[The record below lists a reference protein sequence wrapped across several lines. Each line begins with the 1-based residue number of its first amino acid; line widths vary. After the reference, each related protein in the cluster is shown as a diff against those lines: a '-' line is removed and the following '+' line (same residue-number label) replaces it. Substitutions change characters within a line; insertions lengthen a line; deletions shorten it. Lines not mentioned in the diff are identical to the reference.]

1 MRLWCSLRT
10 RDRPPLQIFTSRA
23 GFQYEGLQAPKNAT
37 SYKSHD
43 APHTHLS
50 WDSPV
55 AFKLHNTSLRHKL
68 YRMYVSN
75 FFLTSHRGRRV
86 NWSSFTTS
94 IVSLLKVQYMFW
106 GDGIIRKE
114 KKNIRYDWI
123 SRINELSSNAPNPP
137 FEDGLFIMKTY
148 QINISVFVFSP
159 YQYHKYKLNFFS
171 QSAPLS
177 H

>member
-1 MRLWCSLRT
+1 MCFILGHTLFTNRALLRFFFYYSINSSLTSARLWCSLRT
-10 RDRPPLQIFTSRA
+10 RDRPPLQIFTFR
-23 GFQYEGLQAPKNAT
+23 GRLQYEGLQAPKNAT

-94 IVSLLKVQYMFW
+94 IVSLLKVQYVFW

-114 KKNIRYDWI
+114 KENIRHDWI
-123 SRINELSSNAPNPP
+123 SRTHLIPL
-137 FEDGLFIMKTY
+137 LKTAC
-148 QINISVFVFSP
+148 
-159 YQYHKYKLNFFS
+159 L
-171 QSAPLS
+171 
-177 H
+177 